1 MSTGTYLRTRVE
13 PVPSTLVLAVGDAA
27 AIVAFIVAGEI
38 QHNADPVGNPELV
51 ATGAAPFLLGWAVV
65 AFFGGLYSRDA
76 VASPRRAVS
85 WAVPAWV
92 VAVLLGHA
100 LRSTA
105 LFRGG
110 TALSFVLVTMVVG
123 GALLVGWRALA
134 AVALGRR
141 ERSRRPR
148 RR

>member
-13 PVPSTLVLAVGDAA
+13 PVPLTLGLAVGDAA
-27 AIVAFIVAGEI
+27 AILAFVVAGEF
-38 QHNADPVGNPELV
+38 QHNANPVANPELV

-65 AFFGGLYSRDA
+65 AFFGGLYTREA

-92 VAVLLGHA
+92 VATLLGHG
-100 LRSTA
+100 LRSTS

-110 TALSFVLVTMVVG
+110 TAISFVLVTMAFG
-123 GALLVGWRALA
+123 GALLIGWRILA
-134 AVALGRR
+134 SLVVGRQ
-141 ERSRRPR
+141 
-148 RR
+148 